1 MRLQCGN
8 GECFSFSVVRKRS
21 VVMCVCESRYVI
33 VIFSCC
39 FDKASATIFVRLSI
53 WCLQYDTTNGV
64 LTDKKVPDVSVVS

>member
-1 MRLQCGN
+1 MFFFLGCAQEKCCN
-8 GECFSFSVVRKRS
+8 V
-21 VVMCVCESRYVI
+21 CVCESRYVI